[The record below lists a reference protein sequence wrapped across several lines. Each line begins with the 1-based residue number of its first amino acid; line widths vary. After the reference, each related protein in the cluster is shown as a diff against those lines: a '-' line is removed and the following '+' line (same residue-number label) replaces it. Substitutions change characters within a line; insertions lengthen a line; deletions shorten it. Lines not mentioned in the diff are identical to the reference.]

1 MERAWKFKKRLASNE
16 VQKETTTIEQK
27 YIQISTTEKE
37 ANQILKKRCK
47 NNKKNRKDLKPEKKY
62 KKMMK

>member
-37 ANQILKKRCK
+37 ANQI
-47 NNKKNRKDLKPEKKY
+47 
-62 KKMMK
+62 